1 MTTRMMVRFRW
12 QIGAISFMIAGTF
25 MGSSLKAQT
34 RFEFPDSKVD
44 VTHFRYVE
52 NCMAAAQ
59 RVQDSLETVSPAD
72 PDTISLLGL
81 DGTQPIPVE
90 VLDVTKRCLAH
101 FTPEQIP
108 APFAQM
114 AQKTFLFAGRDADAA
129 ALVRLR
135 VNAISD
141 STERAFV
148 LDSFARNYI
157 NSSPR
162 RVAEAHAIA
171 DEVINNYST
180 YYTGLERAGMCVV
193 MTRAAVEM
201 RDEPSLFKY
210 GQMALDAIQG
220 ADPED
225 LDGSGQWIIALV
237 VREMNQAVYRKQIL
251 DSLRVSTKAFVSIQN
266 SLFKKVMQDRPDGS
280 PAGMETVPLT
290 GEFWFPKSAA
300 RETYPRKGHVSI
312 VQFPSSDPEFFN
324 KHVNVIVRR
333 LAGRYPDADLVFSGM
348 TKGYFGP
355 LSQREAQIESAEQ
368 SRFYQQ
374 FRRNAKAV
382 LGVAVSEIV
391 ELPPPD
397 NRRVHLTPKNYENY
411 PKSGDERY
419 VFIVDENGILVERQ
433 FVDRMYP
440 EIWLNDL
447 MAVLM
452 ERHNSRN
459 Q

>member
-1 MTTRMMVRFRW
+1 MMRVRLSRW
-12 QIGAISFMIAGTF
+12 VGGLVIAWVS
-25 MGSSLKAQT
+25 MDSSLSAQT

-44 VTHFRYVE
+44 VAHFQYVE

-59 RVQDSLETVSPAD
+59 RVQDSLDVVSPAD

-81 DGTQPIPVE
+81 DGTQPIPAA
-90 VLDVTKRCLAH
+90 VLDVTKKCLAK

-114 AQKTFLFAGRDADAA
+114 AQKAFLFAGRDADAA

-135 VNAISD
+135 VNAIAD

-171 DEVINNYST
+171 DEVINNYSM
-180 YYTGLERAGMCVV
+180 YYRGLQRAGMCVM

-210 GQMALDAIQG
+210 GQVALDAIAE
-220 ADPED
+220 ADPKD
-225 LDGSGQWIIALV
+225 LDGPHSWLIALV
-237 VREMNQAVYRKQIL
+237 VREMNQAVYRKEIL
-251 DSLRVSTKAFVSIQN
+251 DSLRVSTQAFAAIQKA
-266 SLFKKVMQDRPDGS
+266 LFKKVMQGRADGS
-280 PAGMETVPLT
+280 PIGMKTAPLA
-290 GEFWFPKSAA
+290 GEFWFPASAA
-300 RETYPRKGHVSI
+300 QETYPRKGRVSI
-312 VQFPSSDPEFFN
+312 VHFPMAEVEFFY
-324 KHVNVIVRR
+324 KDVNVVVRR
-333 LAGRYPDADLVFSGM
+333 LADRYPGADLVFSGK
-348 TKGYFGP
+348 TRGYFGP

-374 FRRNAKAV
+374 FRRNTKAV

-391 ELPPPD
+391 QLPPPD
-397 NRRVHLTPKNYENY
+397 NRRVHLAPKNYENY
-411 PKSGDERY
+411 PKSGDERN
-419 VFIVDENGILVERQ
+419 VFIVDEDGILIERQ
-433 FVDRMYP
+433 FVDRMYH
-440 EIWLNDL
+440 EIWLDDL

-452 ERHNSRN
+452 ERHNTRR